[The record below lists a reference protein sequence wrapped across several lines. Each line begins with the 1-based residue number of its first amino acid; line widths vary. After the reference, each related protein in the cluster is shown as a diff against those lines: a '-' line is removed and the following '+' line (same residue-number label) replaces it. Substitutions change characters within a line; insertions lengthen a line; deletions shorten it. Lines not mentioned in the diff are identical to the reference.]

1 MCWLF
6 DNPRGDSQV
15 SNVVLTALL
24 LVVGLTLT
32 VGGMFIY
39 RTGLKLFG
47 FLLGGGAGF
56 FAASGLSVGLVPTIA
71 VILLAGFLGLVV
83 AQKIYMVMLIVP
95 GAATGFGA
103 ALAVTGTTMSPITN
117 LLDPVI
123 LAGPVIGAVV
133 AVILQKVVV
142 VFVSAAW
149 GAYLTWAA
157 LNTDAIVSSLASL
170 SVPTPPLWANALVA
184 VGVVV
189 QILTWALLRRYDDG
203 ELKAKVKGLIG
214 RDSGGATRPEGGL

>member
-1 MCWLF
+1 VI
-6 DNPRGDSQV
+6 QV
-15 SNVVLTALL
+15 SNIALTAVLL
-24 LVVGLTLT
+24 LVGIALT
-32 VGGMFIY
+32 VGGVFIY

-47 FLLGGGAGF
+47 FLLGGGGGF
-56 FAASGLSVGLVPTIA
+56 FAASTAGLGAIPTVA
-71 VILLAGFLGLVV
+71 VILLLGFVGLAIANKVYL
-83 AQKIYMVMLIVP
+83 IMLVVP

-103 ALAVTGTTMSPITN
+103 ALVFTGTSMRPLTN

-157 LNTDAIVSSLASL
+157 LATDRIVADLAAL
-170 SVPTPPLWANALVA
+170 SVPTPPTWANVMIA
-184 VGVVV
+184 VGVGI
-189 QILTWALLRRYDDG
+189 QIATWALLRHYDDD
-203 ELKAKVKGLIG
+203 ELKAKIKGLLG
-214 RDSGGATRPEGGL
+214 RGSGGSSQPKGGV